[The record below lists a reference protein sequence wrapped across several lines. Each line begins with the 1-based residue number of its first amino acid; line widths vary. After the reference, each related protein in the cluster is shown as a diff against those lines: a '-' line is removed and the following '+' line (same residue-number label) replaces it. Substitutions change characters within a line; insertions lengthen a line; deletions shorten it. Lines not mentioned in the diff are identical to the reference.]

1 MIETLRARITQ
12 SALHHG
18 KGMGFLPAFGLFR
31 IDDRSLPV
39 GIMYDRALLALASVK
54 GNYAQRFRWYDD
66 GMLRE
71 IKDDHSLLLEVQQAL
86 EKGEITFYAQP
97 KCNLDTGKI
106 VGLEA
111 LVRWMHLSAA
121 HPADPVYPHAGAKW
135 TDNRAR
141 SAYLGGSV
149 PRSPRVDGRRPG
161 ARAHSVNVSRR
172 DLYALDV
179 LGTFEGLIEKY
190 DIPLVCSPS
199 KSPKARTSR
208 IAS

>member
-1 MIETLRARITQ
+1 MLLPCDEGMIETLRARITQ

-97 KCNLDTGKI
+97 KCNLDTGEDR
-106 VGLEA
+106 GSRGSGSLECT
-111 LVRWMHLSAA
+111 LSA
-121 HPADPVYPHAGAKW
+121 
-135 TDNRAR
+135 
-141 SAYLGGSV
+141 GS
-149 PRSPRVDGRRPG
+149 
-161 ARAHSVNVSRR
+161 SRR
-172 DLYALDV
+172 SSL
-179 LGTFEGLIEKY
+179 
-190 DIPLVCSPS
+190 SPCWS
-199 KSPKARTSR
+199 EC
-208 IAS
+208 

>member
-111 LVRWMHLSAA
+111 LVRWMH
-121 HPADPVYPHAGAKW
+121 PE
-135 TDNRAR
+135 R
-141 SAYLGGSV
+141 GS
-149 PRSPRVDGRRPG
+149 
-161 ARAHSVNVSRR
+161 SRR
-172 DLYALDV
+172 SSL
-179 LGTFEGLIEKY
+179 
-190 DIPLVCSPS
+190 SPCWS
-199 KSPKARTSR
+199 EMG
-208 IAS
+208 

>member
-1 MIETLRARITQ
+1 
-12 SALHHG
+12 
-18 KGMGFLPAFGLFR
+18 MGFLPAFGLFR

-111 LVRWMHLSAA
+111 LVRWMHPERGLIPPIQFIPMLERMA
-121 HPADPVYPHAGAKW
+121 
-135 TDNRAR
+135 DNRAR

-149 PRSPRVDGRRPG
+149 PRSARVDGRPG
-161 ARAHSVNVSRR
+161 QAPVPHFRERVAPRLVCARCFGHVRGIAR
-172 DLYALDV
+172 
-179 LGTFEGLIEKY
+179 KY
-190 DIPLVCSPS
+190 DIPPRLLAVEITESAYVEDCD
-199 KSPKARTSR
+199 
-208 IAS
+208 